1 MEAGGR
7 GKKRTNT
14 YTKCFFVAVYF
25 MSGSVRAFIKPQREI
40 TLARSESNEESL
52 YVSGGFYLHSL
63 SAHIQHIYISVAAQ
77 KDIEKAAMILLIPR
91 IGLTSV
97 CAFY

>member
-63 SAHIQHIYISVAAQ
+63 SVRGIFTFQWRLKRTLKKPQ
-77 KDIEKAAMILLIPR
+77 
-91 IGLTSV
+91 
-97 CAFY
+97 